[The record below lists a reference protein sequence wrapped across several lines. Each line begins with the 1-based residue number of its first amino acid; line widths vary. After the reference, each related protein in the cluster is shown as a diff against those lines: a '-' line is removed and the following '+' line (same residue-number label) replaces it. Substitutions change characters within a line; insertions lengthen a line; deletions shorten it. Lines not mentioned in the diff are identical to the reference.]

1 MRVPRFAAAR
11 AVFETFAGESEM
23 VVPVVSLP
31 PRLAAQYFFIRSP
44 TALRCAVDMVLRR
57 RRARVMGS
65 SPPVTVDCLVL
76 AALEPFCRSS
86 GKARRI
92 ASTSCEI
99 SARRAWAPATAKLR
113 MVEDKVVFLIDRSVT
128 PDSAVFRQ
136 WHRLSRAFT
145 RRRCKNV
152 KPPASHCP
160 ISPMPFYSSKIASVL
175 ISTGEEIDRADRT
188 DGAASRV

>member
-1 MRVPRFAAAR
+1 MLVGFGRFRRSGCCSACLVR
-11 AVFETFAGESEM
+11 
-23 VVPVVSLP
+23 
-31 PRLAAQYFFIRSP
+31 AAQYFVIRSL
-44 TALRCAVDMVLRR
+44 TVLRWAADMVLRR
-57 RRARVMGS
+57 RVARVVGS
-65 SPPVTVDCLVL
+65 SPPVASDCLVL
-76 AALEPFCRSS
+76 APLEPLCRSS

-128 PDSAVFRQ
+128 PDLAVFRQ
-136 WHRLSRAFT
+136 WQRLSRAFT

-160 ISPMPFYSSKIASVL
+160 ISLMPFYSSKIASVL
-175 ISTGEEIDRADRT
+175 ISTREEYIGHVRT
-188 DGAASRV
+188 DRAASRE